1 MNRDGLRRLLRVLPL
16 VLAVGVTVAA
26 CGDHEFHPPSEE
38 AQEARADSVYDPV
51 IFDTLTWSSTS
62 ARIQQG
68 NLVFADQ
75 CRRCH
80 GPLGRGGTDY
90 ARVNELQVPSLVER
104 DWPMAGRIDSV
115 RYEIFVGHGKGMPN
129 WGVGRLSPRQI
140 DAAAFYILH
149 QLRPDVLQ
157 DSARIPGD

>member
-1 MNRDGLRRLLRVLPL
+1 MTPNGRRFPL
-16 VLAVGVTVAA
+16 VPLVALALGVGAAA
-26 CGDHEFHPPSEE
+26 CGEHEFHPPSEE
-38 AQEARADSVYDPV
+38 AQEARADSVYNPA
-51 IFDTLTWSSTS
+51 IFDTITWSST
-62 ARIQQG
+62 ADRIQQG
-68 NLVFADQ
+68 NLVFADE

-90 ARVNELQVPSLVER
+90 DRANELQVPSLVER
-104 DWPMAGRIDSV
+104 DWPLAGRIDSA
-115 RYEIFVGHGKGMPN
+115 RYEIFVGHGSGMPN

-157 DSARIPGD
+157 DNARIPGD